1 MVTDALRALLLEAHG
16 YKTQIL
22 EFVSL
27 EHTSK
32 NKLILAVR
40 GNPSASQAE
49 ILAQV
54 KAKAEI
60 LAQVKAKAEILAQIK
75 ALKAHYGIEHQ
86 MLETLLEQSASA

>member
-32 NKLILAVR
+32 NKMILAVR
-40 GNPSASQAE
+40 CGETGSRDD
-49 ILAQV
+49 V
-54 KAKAEI
+54 WD
-60 LAQVKAKAEILAQIK
+60 QIT
-75 ALKAHYGIEHQ
+75 ALKDLYGIKHQ
-86 MLETLLEQSASA
+86 ALETLLQEGTRSPS

>member
-32 NKLILAVR
+32 NKMILAVR
-40 GNPSASQAE
+40 GNAPAPRD
-49 ILAQV
+49 
-54 KAKAEI
+54 
-60 LAQVKAKAEILAQIK
+60 EILAQIEV
-75 ALKAHYGIEHQ
+75 LKAYYGIQHQ
-86 MLETLLEQSASA
+86 TLETLLQQNE